1 MKKFMLM
8 VGMVGGGALTY
19 MALNKEMRKKVIK
32 KMDCMLKSMDQMLDD
47 TMN

>member
-19 MALNKEMRKKVIK
+19 ICLNKDIRKMIMK
-32 KMDCMLKSMDQMLDD
+32 KMDCALKEMDKMLDD
-47 TMN
+47 SMN